1 MTLPLRAAS
10 DGENGP
16 MITGVLIAAA
26 LALGYAVAVGLSMA
40 ATFGITA
47 MSPAFVTREY
57 RIRPAYKLVQELV
70 WLACATAGG
79 FVAAAVSGA
88 TMAWFA
94 GAVLAGIMILVLW
107 TNTWEMRQHGAMHQ
121 TMMSLAS
128 AAGVAA
134 GYLLW
139 MR

>member
-1 MTLPLRAAS
+1 MTL
-10 DGENGP
+10 P

>member
-26 LALGYAVAVGLSMA
+26 LALGYTVAVGLSIA

-70 WLACATAGG
+70 
-79 FVAAAVSGA
+79 
-88 TMAWFA
+88 
-94 GAVLAGIMILVLW
+94 ILVLW
-107 TNTWEMRQHGAMHQ
+107 TNTWEMRQHGAIHQ
-121 TMMSLAS
+121 TLMSLAS

>member
-1 MTLPLRAAS
+1 MIPLF
-10 DGENGP
+10 
-16 MITGVLIAAA
+16 LIAAA

-47 MSPAFVTREY
+47 VSPAFVTREY
-57 RIRPAYKLVQELV
+57 RIRPAYKLVQEVV
-70 WLACATAGG
+70 WLVCATAGG
-79 FVAAAVSGA
+79 FVAATVSGA
-88 TMAWFA
+88 TMPWFA
-94 GAVLAGIMILVLW
+94 GALLAGTMILVLW
-107 TNTWEMRQHGAMHQ
+107 TNNWEMRQRGAVHQ
-121 TMMSLAS
+121 ILMSLVS